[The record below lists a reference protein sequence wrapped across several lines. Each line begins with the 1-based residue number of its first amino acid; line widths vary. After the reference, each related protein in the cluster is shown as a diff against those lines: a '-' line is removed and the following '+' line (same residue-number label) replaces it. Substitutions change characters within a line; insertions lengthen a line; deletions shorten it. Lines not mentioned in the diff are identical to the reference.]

1 MTQRRAILIA
11 ASEFPEEPSL
21 QALRCPKNDVAG
33 LAEALTSPEFG
44 MFTDPLIFVNEP
56 SHSTERAI
64 NRVFKEAGRDDQ
76 ILIYYSGHGKQ
87 DSAGHLHLA
96 TTDTEA
102 DALETSS
109 IAVGTLRR
117 LIDNYACKHVALILD
132 CCFGGAV
139 GKDFLK
145 SGVDDH
151 LKLTFDGRGIYILT
165 ASTATQT
172 AREKEGD
179 EYSLFTKHIL
189 QGIRQGEADHDDD
202 GLVSLDDL
210 FEYVKTR
217 VPREAPQY
225 PTKWEFGVQG
235 NSLFIARAVRTF
247 SAERL
252 RVFKE
257 KILSVENDI
266 DDDVFEHAYRV
277 IKENQPKRD
286 KDLFTLLDD
295 LCEGRLTPG
304 KFSGRWLRFGLVAPA
319 SGGQIVQPRV
329 SESKPAPGQT
339 PESPTRAVADQSSF
353 TEDLKGVPLEMIFVP
368 GDTFKMGSP
377 KGKGSDDERPQ
388 HDVTMPGFYI
398 GKFQITQA
406 QWEAVMGKNPSSF
419 KGDPAL
425 PVENVSWND
434 AKQFCEKLAQMTGKA
449 YRLPSEAEWE
459 YACRA
464 GTTGDHAGDLDAM
477 AWYYKNSESKT
488 HPVGQKQP
496 NAFGLCDMHGNV
508 WEWCEDVWHSDY
520 KGAPTDGSA
529 WLSGGNSRRRVV
541 RGGSWDYDDFNCR
554 SARRDSLVPGYHY
567 YILGVR
573 VVVSART
580 LTP

>member
-1 MTQRRAILIA
+1 
-11 ASEFPEEPSL
+11 
-21 QALRCPKNDVAG
+21 
-33 LAEALTSPEFG
+33 
-44 MFTDPLIFVNEP
+44 
-56 SHSTERAI
+56 
-64 NRVFKEAGRDDQ
+64 
-76 ILIYYSGHGKQ
+76 
-87 DSAGHLHLA
+87 
-96 TTDTEA
+96 
-102 DALETSS
+102 
-109 IAVGTLRR
+109 
-117 LIDNYACKHVALILD
+117 
-132 CCFGGAV
+132 
-139 GKDFLK
+139 
-145 SGVDDH
+145 
-151 LKLTFDGRGIYILT
+151 
-165 ASTATQT
+165 
-172 AREKEGD
+172 
-179 EYSLFTKHIL
+179 
-189 QGIRQGEADHDDD
+189 ADHDDD

-406 QWEAVMGKNPSSF
+406 QWKAVMGANPSSF
-419 KGDPAL
+419 KGDPTL
-425 PVENVSWND
+425 PVECVSWND
-434 AKQFCEKLAQMTGKA
+434 AKGFCENLALITGKA

-464 GTTGDHAGDLDAM
+464 GTTGEYAGALDVM
-477 AWYYKNSESKT
+477 AWYDKNSGKKT
-488 HPVGQKQP
+488 HPVGQKQS
-496 NAFGLCDMHGNV
+496 NAFGLYDMHGNV
-508 WEWCEDVWHSDY
+508 WEWCEDVWHDDY
-520 KGAPTDGSA
+520 IDAPTDGSA
-529 WLSGGNSRRRVV
+529 WLSGGDSSYRVL
-541 RGGSWDYDDFNCR
+541 RGGSCFSYGRYCR
-554 SARRDSLVPGYHY
+554 SAYRDNHLVPGARDV
-567 YILGVR
+567 YIGFR
-573 VVVSART
+573 VVVGARA
-580 LTP
+580 P